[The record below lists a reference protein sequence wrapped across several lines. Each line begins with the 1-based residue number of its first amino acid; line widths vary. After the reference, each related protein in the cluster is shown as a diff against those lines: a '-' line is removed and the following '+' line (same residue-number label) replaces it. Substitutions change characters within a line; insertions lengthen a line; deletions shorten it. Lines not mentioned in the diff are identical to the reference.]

1 VTVGQYTTKL
11 RVCDYTPSHNDYIT
25 GALLVFDVTNRESFE
40 KVRYWF
46 NEIQKHCTRDKHCA
60 VILIGTKIDLASR
73 RVVDKLDAIQ
83 LSEELGIPYVETSSK
98 TGEGVNEAFMILTK
112 MILDKHKE
120 EPSAMQHSTETKKTG
135 FFFPITCVV
144 AVSIALL
151 SLFWYKFNV

>member
-1 VTVGQYTTKL
+1 M
-11 RVCDYTPSHNDYIT
+11 
-25 GALLVFDVTNRESFE
+25 LLVFDVTNRESFE

-46 NEIQKHCTRDKHCA
+46 NELQIVCGYKPV
-60 VILIGTKIDLASR
+60 VILVGTKIDLASR

-135 FFFPITCVV
+135 YFFPITCVV